1 MSSYEYIKQVLAEKY
16 DIQPESIGP
25 EATLTDLG
33 LDSLSIA
40 ELMFDVGDKFEIDIP
55 DDRANFST
63 LGEAAALV
71 DELVQAKGGSQ

>member
-1 MSSYEYIKQVLAEKY
+1 MASYSYIEQVLVKKY
-16 DIQPESIGP
+16 DIAPEKISP

-40 ELMFDVGDKFEIDIP
+40 ELMFDIEDHYDLDIP
-55 DDRANFST
+55 DDKMNFTT

-71 DELVQAKGGSQ
+71 DEYIGKKGG

>member
-1 MSSYEYIKQVLAEKY
+1 MSSFEYIKQVLAEKY
-16 DIQPESIGP
+16 DVKPESIAP

-40 ELMFDVGDKFEIDIP
+40 ELMFDVGDKYEIDIP
-55 DDRANFST
+55 DDRANFTT

-71 DELVQAKGGSQ
+71 DELVQAKGG

>member
-1 MSSYEYIKQVLAEKY
+1 MTSYPYIAQVLIKKY
-16 DIQPESIGP
+16 DIDPEAIRP

-40 ELMFDVGDKFEIDIP
+40 ELMFDVEDNYDLDIP
-55 DDRANFST
+55 DSRMEFTT

-71 DELVQAKGGSQ
+71 DEYIKLKGG